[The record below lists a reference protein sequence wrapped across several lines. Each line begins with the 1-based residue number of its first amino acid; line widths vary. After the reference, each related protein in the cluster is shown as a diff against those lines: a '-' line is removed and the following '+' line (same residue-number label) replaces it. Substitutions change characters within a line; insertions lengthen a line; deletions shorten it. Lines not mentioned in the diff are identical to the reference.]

1 MCGGCAWDLVWV
13 KDRLRIRNM
22 VIGDPSSKCVKSG
35 TINYMRWEMIPLLDA
50 AGKKLLSEYVGAC
63 LICVV
68 FFFGCFLLWIV

>member
-50 AGKKLLSEYVGAC
+50 SREK
-63 LICVV
+63 
-68 FFFGCFLLWIV
+68 